1 MWLIIAISAYFLNAI
16 AMVVDKTLLKKNISH
31 PFVYVFYIAVLGAIL
46 MLLVLPFG
54 FVIPT
59 GITLFI
65 ALVSGAVFVWAL
77 LLLFSVLKKDE
88 ATRVGPMV
96 GGLTPVF
103 VLILAWYV
111 LQESLTC
118 NQYIGFIFLI
128 LGAFLISLDF
138 QEHGAKAWLK
148 KKLKLNTKIQLP
160 QIRKTL
166 WLALPAS
173 ALFGVS
179 HVLTKFVYQNTE
191 FLPGFIW
198 TRAGSLLAVL
208 VLLLIPANRALIF
221 KDLKKNKKQK
231 NDAQKTGG
239 RFLFGQACGASGAV
253 LIQYAIF
260 LGSVTLINALQG
272 LQQVFIFIIVLLLT
286 LIAPK
291 ILKEEI
297 SKEIFF
303 QKITAV
309 ALIFIG
315 LYFVA
320 I

>member
-128 LGAFLISLDF
+128 LGAFLTSLDF

>member
-231 NDAQKTGG
+231 NNTQKTGG

>member
-1 MWLIIAISAYFLNAI
+1 MWLITAISAYFLNAI
-16 AMVVDKTLLKKNISH
+16 ALVVDKTLLKKDIPH

-46 MLLVLPFG
+46 MLLILPFG
-54 FVIPT
+54 FAIPNA
-59 GITLFI
+59 ITI
-65 ALVSGAVFVWAL
+65 LVSLIAGAIFVWAL
-77 LLLFSVLKKDE
+77 LLMFDALKKDE
-88 ATRVGPMV
+88 ATRVGPMI
-96 GGLTPVF
+96 GGLTPIF

-111 LQESLTC
+111 LEEALTC
-118 NQYIGFIFLI
+118 NQYIGFVFLI

-138 QEHGAKAWLK
+138 QTHGFKSWLK
-148 KKLKLNTKIQLP
+148 KKLKLETKIELP
-160 QIRKTL
+160 QIRKIL
-166 WLALPAS
+166 WIALPSA
-173 ALFGVS
+173 ALFGVA
-179 HVLTKFVYQNTE
+179 HILTKFVYQNTE
-191 FLPGFIW
+191 FLTGFIW

-208 VLLLIPANRALIF
+208 FLLLTPANRKLIF
-221 KDLKKNKKQK
+221 KDLKKNKKKPNQTK
-231 NDAQKTGG
+231 KTGFK
-239 RFLFGQACGASGAV
+239 FLFGQACGAGGAV

-260 LGSVTLINALQG
+260 LGSVTLVNALQG

-291 ILKEEI
+291 LLKEKI

-303 QKITAV
+303 QKILAV

>member
-16 AMVVDKTLLKKNISH
+16 AMVVDKTLLKKNIYH